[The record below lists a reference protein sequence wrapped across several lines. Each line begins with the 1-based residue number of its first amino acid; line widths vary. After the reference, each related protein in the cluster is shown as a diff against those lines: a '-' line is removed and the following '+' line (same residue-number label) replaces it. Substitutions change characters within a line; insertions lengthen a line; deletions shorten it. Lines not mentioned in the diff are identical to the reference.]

1 LVKIDPNIKDCS
13 VAMKYFL
20 KHITLA
26 YIILGLAAIPNIG
39 FADTTTSTLSKNV
52 KQKVS
57 LKKKN
62 SSFKKIKYKPS
73 RKSLNARKAVSII
86 NAADYDGTG
95 ALILASS
102 KALVINQNTNEVIY
116 AKNTDTQTPIASLT
130 KLMTAMVIL
139 DAELNLDEVIA
150 ISNEDKDYLKGTSS
164 RLPVGTQL
172 TRNELLHLALIASE
186 NRAASA
192 LATTYPGGR
201 DKFVSDMNIKAM
213 SLGMFNT
220 HFEDSTGLNSHNIST
235 AEDLAKMVNA
245 AYGYDVIRDITTTG
259 SYEVVLPNRRAST
272 RFNNTNLLVR
282 NDSESWKIGL
292 SKTGY
297 ISEAGRCLVMQARL
311 VGEPVI
317 IVLLDSDGKY
327 SRIGDANRV
336 RKWVEHNVISRPNPN
351 QELDEPITV
360 GQIY

>member
-1 LVKIDPNIKDCS
+1 
-13 VAMKYFL
+13 MKYFL
-20 KHITLA
+20 KHFTLVC
-26 YIILGLAAIPNIG
+26 IVFGLVSVPAVS
-39 FADTTTSTLSKNV
+39 FAETNKTTTASKHKTSV
-52 KQKVS
+52 KLKQKKTS
-57 LKKKN
+57 YKR
-62 SSFKKIKYKPS
+62 IKYKPS
-73 RKSLNARKAVSII
+73 RKSINAQKAVSII

-116 AKNTDTQTPIASLT
+116 AKNTNTQTPIASVT

-139 DAELNLDEVIA
+139 DAELNLDEMVT

-164 RLPVGTQL
+164 RLPVGAQL
-172 TRNELLHLALIASE
+172 SRDELLHLALIASE

-192 LATTYPGGR
+192 LATSYPGGR
-201 DKFVSDMNIKAM
+201 AKFVSDMNIKAM

-220 HFEDSTGLNSHNIST
+220 HFSDSTGLNSENIST

-245 AYGYDVIRDITTTG
+245 AYGYDVIRNITTTG
-259 SYEVVLPNRRAST
+259 SYDVVLPNRRALT
-272 RFNNTNLLVR
+272 HFNNTNLLVR
-282 NDSESWKIGL
+282 NDSEKWEIGL

-336 RKWVEHNVISRPNPN
+336 RKWVEHNVVSRANAD
-351 QELDEPITV
+351 QDEPMTV
-360 GQIY
+360 GQMY